1 MRFAYSLKQK
11 VKIATLLF
19 FVMTCSILITILEEK
34 SVNKMN
40 ESFSSLYN
48 DRLIPAMDLFQVVEI
63 VYSKKSLLEELIYR
77 DNPAD
82 LNASAATLKNSNFT
96 IDSLIGKYEKTFL
109 VQQEKE
115 LLLLLKHQLNEL
127 AETERTILQL
137 LNIKNKS
144 KAHNVF
150 EGSGQIT
157 SDRIVKNV
165 SNLMHTQKQVGTEII
180 TDTAF
185 VVSGSRIYSN
195 LQIALAVVIGIL
207 IVGILFT
214 SNVVYMKNDKF
225 NLN

>member
-77 DNPAD
+77 NNPTD
-82 LNASAATLKNSNFT
+82 LNASEVTLKRSNFT

-109 VQQEKE
+109 VQKEKE
-115 LLLLLKHQLNEL
+115 LLLILKNQLTDLE
-127 AETERTILQL
+127 ETEQTILQL
-137 LNIKNKS
+137 LTTDNKS
-144 KAHNVF
+144 KAHNLF
-150 EGSGQIT
+150 EGSGQVT

-165 SNLMHTQKQVGTEII
+165 SNLMRTQKQVGTEII

>member
-63 VYSKKSLLEELIYR
+63 VYSKKSLLEEFIYR
-77 DNPAD
+77 DNPTN
-82 LNASAATLKNSNFT
+82 LNASAASLKRSNFT

-109 VQQEKE
+109 VQKEKE
-115 LLLLLKHQLNEL
+115 LLLLLKHQLSEL
-127 AETERTILQL
+127 VETEKTIMQL
-137 LNIKNKS
+137 LTSDNKR
-144 KAHNVF
+144 KAHNLF
-150 EGSGQIT
+150 EGSGHVI

-165 SNLMHTQKQVGTEII
+165 SNLMRTQKQVGTEII

-214 SNVVYMKNDKF
+214 SNVVYIKNDKF

>member
-77 DNPAD
+77 DNPTN
-82 LNASAATLKNSNFT
+82 LNASAASLKRSNFT

-109 VQQEKE
+109 VQKEKE
-115 LLLLLKHQLNEL
+115 LLLLLKHQLSEL
-127 AETERTILQL
+127 VETEKTIMQL
-137 LNIKNKS
+137 LTSDNKR
-144 KAHNVF
+144 KAHNLF
-150 EGSGQIT
+150 EGSGHVI

-165 SNLMHTQKQVGTEII
+165 SNLMRTQKQVGTEII

-214 SNVVYMKNDKF
+214 SNVVYIKNDKF

>member
-40 ESFSSLYN
+40 ESFTSLYN

-77 DNPAD
+77 DNRAD
-82 LNASAATLKNSNFT
+82 LSSTSATLKRSNFT

-109 VQQEKE
+109 VQKEKE
-115 LLLLLKHQLNEL
+115 LLLLLKHQLTEL
-127 AETERTILQL
+127 VETEQAILQL
-137 LNIKNKS
+137 LTSENKS
-144 KAHNVF
+144 KAHNLF

-157 SDRIVKNV
+157 ADRIVKNV
-165 SNLMHTQKQVGTEII
+165 SNLMRTQKQVGTEII

-214 SNVVYMKNDKF
+214 SNVVYIKNDKF

>member
-77 DNPAD
+77 NNPAD
-82 LNASAATLKNSNFT
+82 LNTSAATLKSANFT
-96 IDSLIGKYEKTFL
+96 IDSLVGKYEKTFL
-109 VQQEKE
+109 VQKEKE
-115 LLLLLKHQLNEL
+115 LLLLLKHQLSDL
-127 AETERTILQL
+127 VETEKNILSML
-137 LNIKNKS
+137 TSGNKS
-144 KAHNVF
+144 KAHNLF
-150 EGSGQIT
+150 EGTGQVT
-157 SDRIVKNV
+157 SDRIIKNV
-165 SNLMHTQKQVGTEII
+165 SNLMRTQKQVGTEII

-185 VVSGSRIYSN
+185 VISGSRIYSN
-195 LQIALAVVIGIL
+195 LQIALAIVIGIL

>member
-77 DNPAD
+77 DNTED
-82 LNASAATLKNSNFT
+82 LRISAATLKRSNFT

-109 VQQEKE
+109 VQKEKE
-115 LLLLLKHQLNEL
+115 LLLLLKHQLSDLVATEQAIMEL
-127 AETERTILQL
+127 LTSG
-137 LNIKNKS
+137 NKS
-144 KAHNVF
+144 KANHLF

-157 SDRIVKNV
+157 TDRVVKNI
-165 SNLMHTQKQVGTEII
+165 SNLMRTQKQVGTEII

-214 SNVVYMKNDKF
+214 SNVVYIKNDKF

>member
-34 SVNKMN
+34 SINKMN
-40 ESFSSLYN
+40 ESFRSLYN

-77 DNPAD
+77 DNTKD
-82 LNASAATLKNSNFT
+82 LSISASTLKRYNFT

-109 VQQEKE
+109 VQKEKE
-115 LLLLLKHQLNEL
+115 LLLLLKHQLSDL
-127 AETERTILQL
+127 VATEQDIMQL
-137 LNIKNKS
+137 LTSGNKS
-144 KAHNVF
+144 EANHLF
-150 EGSGQIT
+150 EVSGQVT
-157 SDRIVKNV
+157 ADRIVKNV
-165 SNLMHTQKQVGTEII
+165 SNLMRTQKQVGTEII

-214 SNVVYMKNDKF
+214 SNVVYIKNDKF

>member
-19 FVMTCSILITILEEK
+19 FVMACSILITILEEK

-63 VYSKKSLLEELIYR
+63 VYSKKSLIEELIYR

-82 LNASAATLKNSNFT
+82 LNASAATLNRSNFT

-115 LLLLLKHQLNEL
+115 LLLLLKHQLSDL
-127 AETERTILQL
+127 VETEKTILQL
-137 LNIKNKS
+137 LTSDNKR
-144 KAHNVF
+144 KAHNLF
-150 EGSGQIT
+150 EGSGQVT

-165 SNLMHTQKQVGTEII
+165 SNLMRTQKQVGTEII

-185 VVSGSRIYSN
+185 VISGSRIYSN

-214 SNVVYMKNDKF
+214 SNVVYIKNDKF